1 MTHFTYLDFCVLFFV
16 EEELTAE
23 KNEELDLMV
32 KESGVQTQKMLELHH
47 NEMEV
52 RADYADPFATWISVY
67 NYGIV
72 LYEELLDVLVSLTY
86 LMSYCLIVFS
96 LKNEAKLISTCFW

>member
-1 MTHFTYLDFCVLFFV
+1 MTHFTYLNFCVLIFV

-52 RADYADPFATWISVY
+52 RADYADPFPTWISVY

-86 LMSYCLIVFS
+86 WILYCLIVFS